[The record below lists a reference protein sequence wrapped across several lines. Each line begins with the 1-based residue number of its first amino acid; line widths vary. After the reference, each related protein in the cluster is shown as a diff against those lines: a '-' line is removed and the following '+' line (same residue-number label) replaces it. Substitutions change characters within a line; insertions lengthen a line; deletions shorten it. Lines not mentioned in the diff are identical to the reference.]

1 MGVLDIS
8 GNRPRVLLF
17 DEATGLTKF
26 ELGGKGYGLV
36 EMTRIGLPVPPGIN
50 IPTYV
55 CREYYSNGKLPDG
68 ILEEVR
74 EKLRVIEER
83 VGRRFGSTE
92 KPLLVS
98 VRSGAPYS
106 MPGMMDTILN
116 LGLNDEIVKSLA
128 EETRDERFAYDSY
141 RRLVQMF
148 GKIVLGVKDEK
159 FDKIIEEHKKKL
171 GVKHDVEIP
180 AEEWKKIIEEF
191 KELIKQE
198 TGREFPQ
205 DPWEQLRMAIEA
217 VFKSWNNPRA
227 IVYRKTYNI
236 PEDLYTAV
244 NIQMMVFGNLGF
256 NSGTGVGFTRNP
268 STGEKKLYGE
278 YLLNAQ
284 GEDVVAGIR
293 TPKPLEELKNELPQV
308 YEELLRVSE
317 ILEKHFKEMQDFE
330 FTIQEGRLY
339 LLQTRNGKRTAQAA
353 VKIAVDMVNEGL
365 ISKEEAIARID
376 PNDLNQLLHPRID
389 PNIKAKPIAKGL
401 NASPGA
407 ATGKVVFTADEAA
420 ELGAKGE
427 KVILVRPETKPEDI
441 HGMIAAQ
448 GILTSRGGMTSHAAV
463 VARGMG
469 KPAVVGAEMI
479 KIDLD
484 KEVFTVDGVQV
495 RKLDI
500 ITIDG
505 TTGHVYLGAIPTI
518 EPELSGELRILL
530 SWADEIRR
538 LGVRAN
544 AETPAAARK
553 AREFGAEG
561 IGLART
567 ERMFNAPDRLPIVH
581 ELIFAET
588 EEERWNAI
596 KKLLPMFKSD
606 FKEIFREMAG
616 YPVTVRLL
624 DLPLHEFLPRIEEL
638 IQEVT
643 ELRIKV
649 KSRKKGYKKAL
660 KLLQEKERILK
671 RALQLAEHNPMIG
684 HRGCRLG
691 ISYPEIYRI
700 QTRAIIEAALELK
713 KEGVEAHP
721 EIMIPLVSEANELR
735 ILRRIV
741 EDEAEKV
748 FQEYGDRIKFHVGT
762 MIETPRAALIASE
775 IAKVA
780 DFFSFGTNDLTQM
793 TFGFSRDDAEAKFM
807 AQYLGKKILPYN
819 PFERID
825 EVGVG
830 RLIKIGTKEGKE
842 ANPKLEVGICGEHG
856 GDPES
861 IRFLE
866 EAGLDYVSCSPY
878 RVPIARLAAAQARL
892 KELAVKI
899 TV

>member
-1 MGVLDIS
+1 MS
-8 GNRPRVLLF
+8 SENKSRVLLF
-17 DEATGLTKF
+17 EEAVGLTKF

-36 EMTRIGLPVPPGIN
+36 EMTRIGLPVPPGLN

-55 CREYYSNGKLPDG
+55 CKEYYETGRLPDG
-68 ILEEVR
+68 LLDEVR
-74 EKLRVIEER
+74 EKLKVIEER
-83 VGRRFGSTE
+83 VGRIFGSPE
-92 KPLLVS
+92 RPLLVS

-116 LGLNDEIVKSLA
+116 LGLNDEIVKGLA
-128 EETRDERFAYDSY
+128 KETGDERFAYDCY
-141 RRLVQMF
+141 RRFIQMF
-148 GKIVLGVKDEK
+148 GRIVMGVKDEK
-159 FDKIIEEHKKKL
+159 FDEIMEEHKKKL

-180 AEEWKKIIEEF
+180 AEELKKIIEEF
-191 KELIKQE
+191 KELIKKE
-198 TGREFPQ
+198 TGRDFPQ
-205 DPWEQLRMAIEA
+205 NPWKQLEMAIEA

-227 IVYRKTYNI
+227 IVYRKAYNI
-236 PEDLYTAV
+236 PDDLYTAV
-244 NIQMMVFGNLGF
+244 NIQMMVFGNMGYD
-256 NSGTGVGFTRNP
+256 SGTGVGFTRNP

-293 TPKPLEELKNELPQV
+293 TPKPIEELKNDLPQV

-317 ILEKHFKEMQDFE
+317 LLEKHFREMQDFE
-330 FTIQEGRLY
+330 FTIQEGKLY

-365 ISKEEAIARID
+365 ITKEEAIARID

-389 PNIKAKPIAKGL
+389 PNVKAKPIAKGL

-407 ATGKVVFTADEAA
+407 ATGKVVFTADEAT
-420 ELGAKGE
+420 ELAAKGE
-427 KVILVRPETKPEDI
+427 KIILVRPETKPEDI
-441 HGMIAAQ
+441 HGIIAAQ

-479 KIDLD
+479 KIDLE
-484 KEVFTVDGVQV
+484 KEIFTVNGVQV
-495 RKLDI
+495 KKYDV

-505 TTGHVYLGAIPTI
+505 TTGNVYLGAIPTI
-518 EPELSGELRILL
+518 EPELSEELKILL

-544 AETPAAARK
+544 AETPQAARK

-567 ERMFNAPDRLPIVH
+567 ERMFNAPDRLPIVY
-581 ELIFAET
+581 ELIFAEN
-588 EEERWNAI
+588 EEERWRALN
-596 KKLLPMFKSD
+596 KLLPMFKSD
-606 FKEIFREMAG
+606 FKEIFREMVG

-638 IQEVT
+638 VQRVT
-643 ELRIKV
+643 ELRMIV
-649 KSRKKGYKKAL
+649 KSKKKGYKKAMKEL
-660 KLLQEKERILK
+660 EEKEKILK
-671 RALQLAEHNPMIG
+671 KALQLAEHNPMIG

-691 ISYPEIYRI
+691 ITYPEIYRV
-700 QTRAIIEAALELK
+700 QTRAILEAALELK
-713 KEGVEAHP
+713 RDEKKEVHV
-721 EIMIPLVSEANELR
+721 EIMVPLVSEVNELK
-735 ILRRIV
+735 ILRQII

-748 FQEYGDRIKFHVGT
+748 FREFGDRVELHIGT
-762 MIETPRAALIASE
+762 MIETPRAALTASE
-775 IAKVA
+775 IARYA
-780 DFFSFGTNDLTQM
+780 DFFSYGTNDLTQT
-793 TFGFSRDDAEAKFM
+793 TFGFSRDDVEAKFM
-807 AQYLGKKILPYN
+807 AQYLEKKILPYN
-819 PFERID
+819 PFEIID
-825 EVGVG
+825 EKGVG
-830 RLIKIGTKEGKE
+830 RLIKIGTREGKE
-842 ANPKLEVGICGEHG
+842 ANPKLVVGICGEHG
-856 GDPES
+856 GEPKS
-861 IRFLE
+861 IKFFE

-892 KELAVKI
+892 KELTIKI

>member
-1 MGVLDIS
+1 NKS
-8 GNRPRVLLF
+8 RVLLF
-17 DEATGLTKF
+17 EEAVGLTKF

-36 EMTRIGLPVPPGIN
+36 EMTRIGLPVPPGLN

-55 CREYYSNGKLPDG
+55 CKEYYDTGRLPDG
-68 ILEEVR
+68 LLDEVR
-74 EKLRVIEER
+74 EKLKVIEER
-83 VGRRFGSTE
+83 VGRIFGSPE
-92 KPLLVS
+92 RPLLVS

-116 LGLNDEIVKSLA
+116 LGLNDEIVKGLA
-128 EETRDERFAYDSY
+128 KETGDERFAYDCY
-141 RRLVQMF
+141 RRFIQMF
-148 GKIVLGVKDEK
+148 GRIVMGVKDEK
-159 FDKIIEEHKKKL
+159 FDEIMEEHKKKL

-180 AEEWKKIIEEF
+180 AEELKKIIEEF
-191 KELIKQE
+191 KELIKKE
-198 TGREFPQ
+198 TGRDFPQ
-205 DPWEQLRMAIEA
+205 NPWKQLEMAIEA

-227 IVYRKTYNI
+227 IVYRKAYNI
-236 PEDLYTAV
+236 PDDLYTAV
-244 NIQMMVFGNLGF
+244 NIQMMVFGNMGYD
-256 NSGTGVGFTRNP
+256 SGTGVGFTRNP

-293 TPKPLEELKNELPQV
+293 TPKPIEELKNDLPQV

-317 ILEKHFKEMQDFE
+317 LLEKHFREMQDFE
-330 FTIQEGRLY
+330 FTIQEGKLY

-365 ISKEEAIARID
+365 ITKEEAIARID

-389 PNIKAKPIAKGL
+389 PNVKAKPIARGL

-407 ATGKVVFTADEAA
+407 ATGKVVFTADEAT
-420 ELGAKGE
+420 ELAAKGE
-427 KVILVRPETKPEDI
+427 KIILVRPETKPEDI
-441 HGMIAAQ
+441 HGIIAAQ

-479 KIDLD
+479 KIDLE
-484 KEVFTVDGVQV
+484 KEIFTVNGVQV
-495 RKLDI
+495 KKYDV

-505 TTGHVYLGAIPTI
+505 TTGNVYLGAIPTI
-518 EPELSGELRILL
+518 EPELSEELKILL

-544 AETPAAARK
+544 AETPQAARK

-567 ERMFNAPDRLPIVH
+567 ERMFNAPDRLPIVY
-581 ELIFAET
+581 ELIFAEN
-588 EEERWNAI
+588 EEERWRALN
-596 KKLLPMFKSD
+596 KLLPMFKSD
-606 FKEIFREMAG
+606 FKEIFREMVG

-638 IQEVT
+638 VQRVT
-643 ELRIKV
+643 ELRMIV
-649 KSRKKGYKKAL
+649 KSKKKGYKKAMKEL
-660 KLLQEKERILK
+660 EEKEKILK
-671 RALQLAEHNPMIG
+671 KALQLAEHNPMIG

-691 ISYPEIYRI
+691 ITYPEIYRV
-700 QTRAIIEAALELK
+700 QTRAILEAALELK
-713 KEGVEAHP
+713 RDEKKEVHV
-721 EIMIPLVSEANELR
+721 EIMVPLVSEVNELK
-735 ILRRIV
+735 ILRQII

-748 FQEYGDRIKFHVGT
+748 FREFGDRVELHIGT
-762 MIETPRAALIASE
+762 MIETPRAALTASE
-775 IAKVA
+775 IARYA
-780 DFFSFGTNDLTQM
+780 DFFSYGTNDLTQT
-793 TFGFSRDDAEAKFM
+793 TFGFSRDDVEAKFM
-807 AQYLGKKILPYN
+807 AQYLEKKILPYN
-819 PFERID
+819 PFEIID
-825 EVGVG
+825 EKGVG
-830 RLIKIGTKEGKE
+830 RLIKIGTREGKE
-842 ANPKLEVGICGEHG
+842 ANPKLVVGICGEHG
-856 GDPES
+856 GEPKS
-861 IRFLE
+861 IKFFE

-892 KELAVKI
+892 KELTIKI

>member
-1 MGVLDIS
+1 MS
-8 GNRPRVLLF
+8 SENKSRVLLF
-17 DEATGLTKF
+17 EEAVGLTKF

-36 EMTRIGLPVPPGIN
+36 EMTRIGLPVPPGLN

-55 CREYYSNGKLPDG
+55 CKEYYETGRLPDG
-68 ILEEVR
+68 LLDEVR
-74 EKLRVIEER
+74 EKLKVIEER
-83 VGRRFGSTE
+83 VGRIFGSPE
-92 KPLLVS
+92 RPLLVS

-116 LGLNDEIVKSLA
+116 LGLNDEIVKGLA
-128 EETRDERFAYDSY
+128 KETGDERFAYDCY
-141 RRLVQMF
+141 RRFIQMF
-148 GKIVLGVKDEK
+148 GRIVMGVKDEK
-159 FDKIIEEHKKKL
+159 FDEIMEEHKKKL

-180 AEEWKKIIEEF
+180 AEELKKIIEEF
-191 KELIKQE
+191 KELIKKE
-198 TGREFPQ
+198 TGRDFPQ
-205 DPWEQLRMAIEA
+205 NPWKQLEMAIEA

-227 IVYRKTYNI
+227 IVYRKAYNI
-236 PEDLYTAV
+236 PDDLYTAV
-244 NIQMMVFGNLGF
+244 NIQMMVFGNMGYD
-256 NSGTGVGFTRNP
+256 SGTGVGFTRNP

-293 TPKPLEELKNELPQV
+293 TPKPIEELKNDLPQV

-317 ILEKHFKEMQDFE
+317 LLEKHFREMQDFE
-330 FTIQEGRLY
+330 FTIQEGKLY

-365 ISKEEAIARID
+365 ITKEEAIARID

-389 PNIKAKPIAKGL
+389 PNVKAKPIARGL

-407 ATGKVVFTADEAA
+407 ATGKVVFTADEAT
-420 ELGAKGE
+420 ELAAKGE
-427 KVILVRPETKPEDI
+427 KIILVRPETKPEDI
-441 HGMIAAQ
+441 HGIIAAQ

-479 KIDLD
+479 KIDLE
-484 KEVFTVDGVQV
+484 KEIFTVNGVQV
-495 RKLDI
+495 KKYDV

-505 TTGHVYLGAIPTI
+505 TTGNVYLGAIPTI
-518 EPELSGELRILL
+518 EPELSEELKILL

-544 AETPAAARK
+544 AETPQAARK

-567 ERMFNAPDRLPIVH
+567 ERMFNAPDRLPIVY
-581 ELIFAET
+581 ELIFAEN
-588 EEERWNAI
+588 EEERWRALN
-596 KKLLPMFKSD
+596 KLLPMFKSD
-606 FKEIFREMAG
+606 FKEIFREMVG

-638 IQEVT
+638 VQRVT
-643 ELRIKV
+643 ELRMIV
-649 KSRKKGYKKAL
+649 KSKKKGYKKAMKEL
-660 KLLQEKERILK
+660 EEKEKILK
-671 RALQLAEHNPMIG
+671 KALQLAEHNPMIG

-691 ISYPEIYRI
+691 ITYPEIYRV
-700 QTRAIIEAALELK
+700 QTRAILEAALELK
-713 KEGVEAHP
+713 RDEKKEVHV
-721 EIMIPLVSEANELR
+721 EIMVPLVSEVNELK
-735 ILRRIV
+735 ILRQII

-748 FQEYGDRIKFHVGT
+748 FREFGDRVELHIGT
-762 MIETPRAALIASE
+762 MIETPRAALTASE
-775 IAKVA
+775 IARYA
-780 DFFSFGTNDLTQM
+780 DFFSYGTNDLTQT
-793 TFGFSRDDAEAKFM
+793 TFGFSRDDVEAKFM
-807 AQYLGKKILPYN
+807 AQYLEKKILPYN
-819 PFERID
+819 PFEIID
-825 EVGVG
+825 EKGVG
-830 RLIKIGTKEGKE
+830 RLIKIGTREGKE
-842 ANPKLEVGICGEHG
+842 ANPKLVVGICGEHG
-856 GDPES
+856 GEPKS
-861 IRFLE
+861 IKFFE

-892 KELAVKI
+892 KELTIKI

>member
-1 MGVLDIS
+1 MS
-8 GNRPRVLLF
+8 SENKSRVLLF
-17 DEATGLTKF
+17 EEAVGLTKF

-36 EMTRIGLPVPPGIN
+36 EMTRIGLPVPPGLN

-55 CREYYSNGKLPDG
+55 CKEYYETGRLPDG
-68 ILEEVR
+68 LLDEVR
-74 EKLRVIEER
+74 EKLKVIEER
-83 VGRRFGSTE
+83 VGRIFGSPE
-92 KPLLVS
+92 RPLLVS

-116 LGLNDEIVKSLA
+116 LGLNDEIVKGLA
-128 EETRDERFAYDSY
+128 KETGDERFAYDCY
-141 RRLVQMF
+141 RRFIQMF
-148 GKIVLGVKDEK
+148 GRIVMGVKDEK
-159 FDKIIEEHKKKL
+159 FDEIMEEHKKKL

-180 AEEWKKIIEEF
+180 AEELKKIIEEF
-191 KELIKQE
+191 KELIKKE
-198 TGREFPQ
+198 TGRDFPQ
-205 DPWEQLRMAIEA
+205 NPWKQLEMAIEA

-227 IVYRKTYNI
+227 IVYRKAYNI
-236 PEDLYTAV
+236 PDDLYTAV
-244 NIQMMVFGNLGF
+244 NIQMMVFGNMGYD
-256 NSGTGVGFTRNP
+256 SGTGVGFTRNP

-293 TPKPLEELKNELPQV
+293 TPKPIEELKNDLPQV

-317 ILEKHFKEMQDFE
+317 LLEKHFREMQDFE
-330 FTIQEGRLY
+330 FTIQEGKLY

-365 ISKEEAIARID
+365 ITKEEAIARID

-389 PNIKAKPIAKGL
+389 PNVKAKPIARGL

-407 ATGKVVFTADEAA
+407 ATGKVVFTADEAT
-420 ELGAKGE
+420 ELAAKGE
-427 KVILVRPETKPEDI
+427 KIILVRPETKPEDI
-441 HGMIAAQ
+441 HGIIAAQ

-479 KIDLD
+479 KIDLE
-484 KEVFTVDGVQV
+484 KEIFTVNGVQV
-495 RKLDI
+495 KKYDV

-505 TTGHVYLGAIPTI
+505 TTGNVYLGAIPTI
-518 EPELSGELRILL
+518 EPELSEELKILL

-544 AETPAAARK
+544 AETPQAARK

-567 ERMFNAPDRLPIVH
+567 ERMFNAPDRLPIVY
-581 ELIFAET
+581 ELIFAEN
-588 EEERWNAI
+588 EEERWRALN
-596 KKLLPMFKSD
+596 KLLPMFKSD
-606 FKEIFREMAG
+606 FKEIFREMVG

-638 IQEVT
+638 VQRVT
-643 ELRIKV
+643 ELRMIV
-649 KSRKKGYKKAL
+649 KSKKRGYKKAMKEL
-660 KLLQEKERILK
+660 EEKEKILK
-671 RALQLAEHNPMIG
+671 KALQLAEHNPMIG

-691 ISYPEIYRI
+691 ITYPEIYRV
-700 QTRAIIEAALELK
+700 QTRAILEAALELK
-713 KEGVEAHP
+713 RDEKKEVHV
-721 EIMIPLVSEANELR
+721 EIMVPLVSEVNELK
-735 ILRRIV
+735 ILRQII

-748 FQEYGDRIKFHVGT
+748 FREFGDRVELHIGT
-762 MIETPRAALIASE
+762 MIETPRAALTASE
-775 IAKVA
+775 IARYA
-780 DFFSFGTNDLTQM
+780 DFFSYGTNDLTQT
-793 TFGFSRDDAEAKFM
+793 TFGFSRDDVEAKFM
-807 AQYLGKKILPYN
+807 AQYLEKKILPYN
-819 PFERID
+819 PFEIID
-825 EVGVG
+825 EKGVG
-830 RLIKIGTKEGKE
+830 RLIKIGTREGKE
-842 ANPKLEVGICGEHG
+842 ANPKLVVGICGEHG
-856 GDPES
+856 GEPKS
-861 IRFLE
+861 IKFFE

-892 KELAVKI
+892 KELTIKI